1 MKLLIVDDQPGV
13 TEGLCHGVNWAQLG
27 FSQVQAVNSV
37 REARAAM
44 LNTVTDVMLCD
55 IEMPE
60 ETGLELFKWVKKQG
74 FATRCIFLTAHAKF
88 SYAQEAMHLGAFD
101 YIIQPAPYSE
111 ISQVTARAVKDVQAS
126 RDQNE
131 LTQMGRAFN
140 EQAQAITAQAIRA
153 FLSRQHN
160 ERDVKTLQGLG
171 IFPRSDRDGY
181 LVLIHILRWEPTAD
195 HWEKQLLAV
204 ALNNI
209 AAETFAVHSELSPI
223 ASVDEHSYAMLLQ
236 NTAGEEM
243 DLEGI
248 MRQLMYISNVA
259 QQYLRCSMAF
269 YLDDKLPVPKM
280 PDLWEK
286 LLHMQ
291 DENVTLRS
299 GVFRL
304 KEAPRQPHI
313 FRVPQIRTWN
323 TLLKD
328 GYPEA
333 VEQEAMTLLDE
344 MSARGEMNADSLR
357 SFYQDF
363 MQMIYFTVG
372 GSEEKI
378 HELFYQPEALEL
390 YRNGMKSVD
399 EMKALIRYVTS
410 SWTEHKSVDESKELL
425 DKLKQ
430 YIDEHLESELRR
442 DELAEYV
449 HLNPD
454 YLTRL
459 MKKQTGY
466 SLKEYV
472 TRRKMETARTL
483 LRTTTLPV
491 GFIAAK
497 LGYNNFSHF
506 SYTYKKIMDV
516 TPAGG
521 TPHGG
526 KMKLKLYHAAA
537 AAAIALS
544 VMLLTACGSPK
555 QADPLPIIKLRTVGS
570 SSEAACQ
577 RIGEALSE
585 LTAEKFGF
593 TVEISQQSTTNYNA
607 ELERELLLGKEPD
620 VFCYTDAENMF
631 SLAADGTTEP
641 LDDWLEEFPTLKEAV
656 SQDRW
661 NCMRYDGK
669 LIAVPGNNPSAVAI
683 GFEARTDVLDELGID
698 AASIQ
703 TMEDMHA
710 LLLAAKQQNP
720 SSVPLVPHFGQTL
733 MMLDCDPL
741 NNGLG
746 VLLHNTGTEVV
757 NLYDTPEYEE
767 LCNQMHQWYTEGLI
781 LRDAPLTNAPNT
793 RLMQM
798 YGGVAFSHRVAEQN
812 VVSVTRSTKQ
822 RLTSIT
828 LGSKLQNTSVLNIG
842 WCISSRSEHKRE
854 GMQLLQYLY
863 TDREAADLLLYGVE
877 GVDYRRLDADHVT
890 NIDELPANE
899 WSTVHWGQPNCQ
911 AASTWVNADGTEVG
925 YTGPTDVITSE
936 AYGFTYTPKIEL
948 RPTVNSCLEIVRK
961 YNNALLS
968 GYLDPEEA
976 LPLFRSEL
984 HAAGIDKVIAD
995 KQYQLERW
1003 KAKNS

>member
-44 LNTVTDVMLCD
+44 LNTVPDVMLCD

-126 RDQNE
+126 RDQKE

-236 NTAGEEM
+236 NIAGEEM

-248 MRQLMYISNVA
+248 MCQLMYISNVA

-291 DENVTLRS
+291 GENVTLRS

-333 VEQEAMTLLDE
+333 VKQEAMTLLDE

-516 TPAGG
+516 TPQEERH
-521 TPHGG
+521 T
-526 KMKLKLYHAAA
+526 
-537 AAAIALS
+537 
-544 VMLLTACGSPK
+544 
-555 QADPLPIIKLRTVGS
+555 
-570 SSEAACQ
+570 E
-577 RIGEALSE
+577 
-585 LTAEKFGF
+585 EK
-593 TVEISQQSTTNYNA
+593 
-607 ELERELLLGKEPD
+607 
-620 VFCYTDAENMF
+620 
-631 SLAADGTTEP
+631 
-641 LDDWLEEFPTLKEAV
+641 
-656 SQDRW
+656 
-661 NCMRYDGK
+661 
-669 LIAVPGNNPSAVAI
+669 
-683 GFEARTDVLDELGID
+683 
-698 AASIQ
+698 
-703 TMEDMHA
+703 
-710 LLLAAKQQNP
+710 
-720 SSVPLVPHFGQTL
+720 
-733 MMLDCDPL
+733 
-741 NNGLG
+741 
-746 VLLHNTGTEVV
+746 
-757 NLYDTPEYEE
+757 
-767 LCNQMHQWYTEGLI
+767 
-781 LRDAPLTNAPNT
+781 
-793 RLMQM
+793 
-798 YGGVAFSHRVAEQN
+798 
-812 VVSVTRSTKQ
+812 
-822 RLTSIT
+822 
-828 LGSKLQNTSVLNIG
+828 
-842 WCISSRSEHKRE
+842 
-854 GMQLLQYLY
+854 
-863 TDREAADLLLYGVE
+863 
-877 GVDYRRLDADHVT
+877 
-890 NIDELPANE
+890 
-899 WSTVHWGQPNCQ
+899 
-911 AASTWVNADGTEVG
+911 
-925 YTGPTDVITSE
+925 
-936 AYGFTYTPKIEL
+936 
-948 RPTVNSCLEIVRK
+948 
-961 YNNALLS
+961 
-968 GYLDPEEA
+968 
-976 LPLFRSEL
+976 
-984 HAAGIDKVIAD
+984 
-995 KQYQLERW
+995 
-1003 KAKNS
+1003 